1 MTRVPCAIVLL
12 IAVTVIGGCQWVGGV
27 TKPVGRALKVPYDLT
42 VGQLFG
48 PKEQSEDVGVPIAPA
63 DAYRIGFNAPRW
75 TTDLGLRSS
84 DELVEATILGDVI
97 ACVDRPSNMV
107 TSIRASDGAMLWQA
121 KAGADTDLLFEPVR
135 LGDEILINTETRLLH
150 LSMDTGR
157 TVGYNNLEAAVAD
170 RPVVIGKLAV
180 FGGLNGRVF
189 AHNTVTG
196 YSSWSRQMSAGI
208 MVRPVATGYRVF
220 VADSNGVY
228 GMFDARAGDSLW
240 KGVTYGQISA
250 VPVVTTL
257 GVFVA
262 CEDQTMYALDR
273 SSGNDKWKYMAAS
286 ALKSPPTVIRN
297 TLFLPD
303 PDRGLVAMDAVTGG
317 ELWTKDTAATP
328 ITIAGGRLLLNDRTR
343 LLAVDPASGKTIAE
357 VPVAPLKTVLL
368 GPKGSLILV
377 GARGRLVRLDPQR

>member
-1 MTRVPCAIVLL
+1 MAMTA
-12 IAVTVIGGCQWVGGV
+12 IGGCQWVGGV
-27 TKPVGRALKVPYDLT
+27 TRPVGRALKVPYDLT
-42 VGQLFG
+42 VGRLFG
-48 PKEQSEDVGVPIAPA
+48 PEEEPELVRLPIEPA

-75 TTDLGLRSS
+75 TTDLGLRDS
-84 DELVEATILGDVI
+84 DTLAEVAILGDVI
-97 ACVDRPSNMV
+97 LCVDRPSNMV
-107 TSIRASDGAMLWQA
+107 TSIRASDGAVLWQA

-135 LGDEILINTETRLLH
+135 LGDEILINTETRLLR

-157 TVGYNNLEAAVAD
+157 TVGYSTLEAAVAD
-170 RPVVIGKLAV
+170 RPVILGELAV
-180 FGGLNGRVF
+180 FGGLSGRVF
-189 AHNTVTG
+189 AHNTATG

-208 MVRPVATGYRVF
+208 MVRPVAAGYKVF

-228 GMFDARAGDSLW
+228 GMFDVAAGDSLW

-250 VPVVTTL
+250 VPVVSPL

-273 SSGNDKWKYMAAS
+273 SSGKDRWKYMAS
-286 ALKSPPTVIRN
+286 SPLKSPPTVIKN

-303 PDRGLVAMDAVTGG
+303 PDRGLVALDAVAGG
-317 ELWTKDTAATP
+317 ELWTRKDTSAAP

-343 LLAVDPASGKTIAE
+343 LLALDPASGKSIAE

-368 GPKGSLILV
+368 GPQGSLILV